1 MSSKLWLMGHK
12 LPASGPKM
20 VKIRM
25 VSIKVLCK
33 KIKEYVIDTVS
44 HALCL
49 PSPKYLLFDLS
60 KTKFATL

>member
-20 VKIRM
+20 VKLKM
-25 VSIKVLCK
+25 VSFKVLCK

-44 HALCL
+44 HL